1 MYRDTFSTMVKDG
14 NTIADIL
21 QSVTESKRPIIAAMA
36 EAFINGMI
44 TQEQLTSRK
53 TMHNQRDRPA

>member
-1 MYRDTFSTMVKDG
+1 MVKDG

-21 QSVTESKRPIIAAMA
+21 QSVPESKRPIIAAMA